1 MPQQTLTLFDSSVV
15 ATAEAGR
22 TIGGYIK
29 KLHVINPNVTDAYLQ
44 LFDLAVADVTL
55 GTTTPKVSF
64 LIPAG
69 SGGAS
74 GAYADDFGVD
84 GLHFQTAITYAC
96 TTTATGNTAPTTGL
110 ILNVVYI

>member
-1 MPQQTLTLFDSSVV
+1 MPQQTLTLFDSSVA

-29 KLHVINPNVTDAYLQ
+29 KIHAINSNVVDVYLQ
-44 LFDLAVADVTL
+44 LFDAAVADVTV
-55 GTTTPKVSF
+55 GTTTPKQSY

-69 SGGAS
+69 SGGGA

-110 ILNVVYI
+110 VLNVVYI